1 MGLSL
6 PRRPV
11 VLLVE
16 DELLLRMD
24 AAAMVAEAG
33 FEVVE
38 AGDADALEEAGDRD
52 LDAATSA
59 LFLPTSRFRVRWTG

>member
-6 PRRPV
+6 SKRPV

-33 FEVVE
+33 LR
-38 AGDADALEEAGDRD
+38 GG
-52 LDAATSA
+52 
-59 LFLPTSRFRVRWTG
+59 